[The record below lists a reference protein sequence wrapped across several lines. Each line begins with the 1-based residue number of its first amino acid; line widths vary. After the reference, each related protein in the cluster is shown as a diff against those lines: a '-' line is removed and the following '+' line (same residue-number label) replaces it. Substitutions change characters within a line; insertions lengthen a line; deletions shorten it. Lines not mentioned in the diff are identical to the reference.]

1 MAVERTYK
9 TIKWVLKGHIKNNV
23 NSLWIWE
30 EDNFTC
36 IYNEYAGNERIYTSN
51 QLLKTFNTMI
61 YLNLII
67 GFVLLIAFIMIFMS
81 IVEGKIRDRQNE
93 KIVWRIEEMDK
104 IEKRDK
110 VVTRTGGLAHDR
122 NRSYS
127 EIQKQN
133 DSKTQ

>member
-1 MAVERTYK
+1 
-9 TIKWVLKGHIKNNV
+9 
-23 NSLWIWE
+23 
-30 EDNFTC
+30 
-36 IYNEYAGNERIYTSN
+36 
-51 QLLKTFNTMI
+51 MI

>member
-1 MAVERTYK
+1 
-9 TIKWVLKGHIKNNV
+9 
-23 NSLWIWE
+23 
-30 EDNFTC
+30 
-36 IYNEYAGNERIYTSN
+36 
-51 QLLKTFNTMI
+51 MI

-67 GFVLLIAFIMIFMS
+67 GFVFFAAFLMIFMS

>member
-1 MAVERTYK
+1 
-9 TIKWVLKGHIKNNV
+9 
-23 NSLWIWE
+23 
-30 EDNFTC
+30 
-36 IYNEYAGNERIYTSN
+36 
-51 QLLKTFNTMI
+51 MI

-67 GFVLLIAFIMIFMS
+67 GFVFFAAFIMIFMS

-104 IEKRDK
+104 INKIEKRDK

-122 NRSYS
+122 NRTYS

>member
-1 MAVERTYK
+1 MMIFKIT
-9 TIKWVLKGHIKNNV
+9 L
-23 NSLWIWE
+23 
-30 EDNFTC
+30 C
-36 IYNEYAGNERIYTSN
+36 IVI
-51 QLLKTFNTMI
+51 
-61 YLNLII
+61 
-67 GFVLLIAFIMIFMS
+67 FVLFMVIFMS

-122 NRSYS
+122 NRTYS

-133 DSKTQ
+133 EQKK

>member
-1 MAVERTYK
+1 
-9 TIKWVLKGHIKNNV
+9 
-23 NSLWIWE
+23 
-30 EDNFTC
+30 
-36 IYNEYAGNERIYTSN
+36 
-51 QLLKTFNTMI
+51 MI

-67 GFVLLIAFIMIFMS
+67 GFVIFVAFIMIFMS

-93 KIVWRIEEMDK
+93 KILWRIEKMDK

-127 EIQKQN
+127 EIQNRQN
-133 DSKTQ
+133 VRKTQ

>member
-1 MAVERTYK
+1 
-9 TIKWVLKGHIKNNV
+9 
-23 NSLWIWE
+23 
-30 EDNFTC
+30 
-36 IYNEYAGNERIYTSN
+36 
-51 QLLKTFNTMI
+51 MI

-67 GFVLLIAFIMIFMS
+67 GFVIFAAFLMIFMS

-93 KIVWRIEEMDK
+93 KILWRIEEMDK

-122 NRSYS
+122 NRTYS

-133 DSKTQ
+133 ESKTQ

>member
-51 QLLKTFNTMI
+51 QLTKTFNTMI
-61 YLNLII
+61 YLNLMI

>member
-1 MAVERTYK
+1 MIIFKIT
-9 TIKWVLKGHIKNNV
+9 L
-23 NSLWIWE
+23 
-30 EDNFTC
+30 C
-36 IYNEYAGNERIYTSN
+36 IVI
-51 QLLKTFNTMI
+51 
-61 YLNLII
+61 
-67 GFVLLIAFIMIFMS
+67 FVLFMVIFMS

-93 KIVWRIEEMDK
+93 KIIWRIEEMDK

-122 NRSYS
+122 NRTYS

>member
-1 MAVERTYK
+1 
-9 TIKWVLKGHIKNNV
+9 
-23 NSLWIWE
+23 
-30 EDNFTC
+30 
-36 IYNEYAGNERIYTSN
+36 
-51 QLLKTFNTMI
+51 MI

-67 GFVLLIAFIMIFMS
+67 GFVFLIAFIMIFMS

-93 KIVWRIEEMDK
+93 KIVWRIEKMDK

>member
-1 MAVERTYK
+1 
-9 TIKWVLKGHIKNNV
+9 
-23 NSLWIWE
+23 
-30 EDNFTC
+30 
-36 IYNEYAGNERIYTSN
+36 
-51 QLLKTFNTMI
+51 MI

-67 GFVLLIAFIMIFMS
+67 GFVFFVAFIMIFMS
-81 IVEGKIRDRQNE
+81 FVEGKIRDRQNE
-93 KIVWRIEEMDK
+93 KIVWRIEEMEKMDK

>member
-1 MAVERTYK
+1 
-9 TIKWVLKGHIKNNV
+9 
-23 NSLWIWE
+23 
-30 EDNFTC
+30 
-36 IYNEYAGNERIYTSN
+36 
-51 QLLKTFNTMI
+51 MI

-67 GFVLLIAFIMIFMS
+67 GFVFLIAFIMIFMS

-93 KIVWRIEEMDK
+93 KILWRIEEMDK
-104 IEKRDK
+104 MDKIDKRDR

-122 NRSYS
+122 NRTYS

>member
-1 MAVERTYK
+1 MIFK
-9 TIKWVLKGHIKNNV
+9 ITI
-23 NSLWIWE
+23 
-30 EDNFTC
+30 C
-36 IYNEYAGNERIYTSN
+36 IVIFI
-51 QLLKTFNTMI
+51 LLMI
-61 YLNLII
+61 
-67 GFVLLIAFIMIFMS
+67 IFMS

-93 KIVWRIEEMDK
+93 KILWRIEEMDK

-122 NRSYS
+122 NRTYS

>member
-1 MAVERTYK
+1 
-9 TIKWVLKGHIKNNV
+9 
-23 NSLWIWE
+23 
-30 EDNFTC
+30 
-36 IYNEYAGNERIYTSN
+36 
-51 QLLKTFNTMI
+51 MI

-67 GFVLLIAFIMIFMS
+67 GFLFLIAFIMIFMS

>member
-1 MAVERTYK
+1 
-9 TIKWVLKGHIKNNV
+9 
-23 NSLWIWE
+23 
-30 EDNFTC
+30 
-36 IYNEYAGNERIYTSN
+36 
-51 QLLKTFNTMI
+51 MI

-93 KIVWRIEEMDK
+93 KILWRIEKMDK

-122 NRSYS
+122 NRTYS
-127 EIQKQN
+127 EIQNK
-133 DSKTQ
+133 DDKKTQ

>member
-1 MAVERTYK
+1 MMIFKIT
-9 TIKWVLKGHIKNNV
+9 L
-23 NSLWIWE
+23 
-30 EDNFTC
+30 C
-36 IYNEYAGNERIYTSN
+36 IVI
-51 QLLKTFNTMI
+51 
-61 YLNLII
+61 
-67 GFVLLIAFIMIFMS
+67 FVLFMVIFMS

>member
-1 MAVERTYK
+1 
-9 TIKWVLKGHIKNNV
+9 
-23 NSLWIWE
+23 
-30 EDNFTC
+30 
-36 IYNEYAGNERIYTSN
+36 
-51 QLLKTFNTMI
+51 MI

-67 GFVLLIAFIMIFMS
+67 GFLFLIAFIMIFMS

-93 KIVWRIEEMDK
+93 KIMWRIEEMDK

-110 VVTRTGGLAHDR
+110 VVTRTGGIAHDR

>member
-1 MAVERTYK
+1 
-9 TIKWVLKGHIKNNV
+9 
-23 NSLWIWE
+23 
-30 EDNFTC
+30 
-36 IYNEYAGNERIYTSN
+36 
-51 QLLKTFNTMI
+51 
-61 YLNLII
+61 
-67 GFVLLIAFIMIFMS
+67 MS

-93 KIVWRIEEMDK
+93 KIVWRIEEMEKMDK

>member
-1 MAVERTYK
+1 
-9 TIKWVLKGHIKNNV
+9 
-23 NSLWIWE
+23 
-30 EDNFTC
+30 
-36 IYNEYAGNERIYTSN
+36 
-51 QLLKTFNTMI
+51 MI

-67 GFVLLIAFIMIFMS
+67 GFVIFAAFLMILMS

-93 KIVWRIEEMDK
+93 KIVWRIEKMDK

-110 VVTRTGGLAHDR
+110 VVTKTGGLAHDR
-122 NRSYS
+122 NRTYS